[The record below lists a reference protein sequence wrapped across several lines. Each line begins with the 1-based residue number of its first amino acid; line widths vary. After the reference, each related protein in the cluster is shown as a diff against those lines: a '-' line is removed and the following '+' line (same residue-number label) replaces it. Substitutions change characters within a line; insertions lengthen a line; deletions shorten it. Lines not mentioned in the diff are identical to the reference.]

1 MEHFK
6 KEEVLA
12 RPELK
17 MDNTIESK
25 YLRYEGEYPDNCFA
39 GSDGYDYVP
48 VLYRAQ
54 PHKIKVIIKIGH
66 GGSDER

>member
-12 RPELK
+12 RPELII
-17 MDNTIESK
+17 DNTIEIK
-25 YLRYEGEYPDNCFA
+25 HLRYEGEYPLNRFE

-48 VLYRAQ
+48 VIFKAQ
-54 PHKIKVIIKIGH
+54 PHKLRVSIKVGKR
-66 GGSDER
+66 GG